1 MNRQNGAITR
11 QLSTN
16 HGSNSSHNLHTNHH
30 LNSTAAASSSLANG
44 SGGGVGGSTSNNNS
58 NNDHDYEDIYLV
70 REEVRNHKPQSNLMA
85 LSSANG
91 VASNAT
97 KIGRS
102 RSRDS
107 GSHSRSASASS
118 NHSTDY
124 VIQYGNV
131 SFEGVLHCFLTH
143 RMSPFQNKRVG
154 SKQDLLQ
161 KGKGYDMLRNS
172 ASEAANSYTYNKR
185 KEYYGSTSK
194 LQNDT
199 YESVCAPED
208 TEERTQAAQ
217 RNGNVMTNQAAAANN
232 NQNRLLKRVVSAPV
246 GMEMPK
252 GELSE
257 AFV

>member
-131 SFEGVLHCFLTH
+131 SFERNLIVL
-143 RMSPFQNKRVG
+143 
-154 SKQDLLQ
+154 LLIECPHF
-161 KGKGYDMLRNS
+161 RIN
-172 ASEAANSYTYNKR
+172 
-185 KEYYGSTSK
+185 
-194 LQNDT
+194 
-199 YESVCAPED
+199 
-208 TEERTQAAQ
+208 
-217 RNGNVMTNQAAAANN
+217 
-232 NQNRLLKRVVSAPV
+232 
-246 GMEMPK
+246 
-252 GELSE
+252 ELDRSRICCRR
-257 AFV
+257 ARGTIC